1 MNVKLIKF
9 ELKNNRLVV
18 EIFFSIIL
26 HKSAYLWFSVIEC
39 SLMGLAANIKRVS
52 VNLGLATHNRR

>member
-18 EIFFSIIL
+18 EIFFQSYCISL
-26 HKSAYLWFSVIEC
+26 HTCGIV
-39 SLMGLAANIKRVS
+39 
-52 VNLGLATHNRR
+52 